1 MTRTAPNPSPRQA
14 PGQQAG
20 TEPERQ
26 EAPRAPQAPHAPHS
40 GLVRPRRKGLSPD
53 DFRSALLPWYGLDE
67 GWRGARRL
75 GTLRRD
81 PDGTVQYGT
90 LEHGD
95 RPAGRPGEN
104 PQRRAVTVVTMLPL
118 PRRPA
123 VLPDGTAAGH
133 LEAATV
139 ATAAAVAGIGLVDD
153 QLPWHLDAALR
164 QSWIDQQREL
174 AARVADRLGDEPWRL
189 LTLTV
194 DRAPQVFHYRESEYG
209 WVAVAAVR
217 DALLAAYGRGV
228 SAYSLAF
235 IRADPAG
242 YEL

>member
-1 MTRTAPNPSPRQA
+1 MTRTVPDPSPRQA
-14 PGQQAG
+14 PG
-20 TEPERQ
+20 TEQGP
-26 EAPRAPQAPHAPHS
+26 
-40 GLVRPRRKGLSPD
+40 RPRRLSAE
-53 DFRSALLPWYGLDE
+53 DFRTARLPWYGLDE
-67 GWRGARRL
+67 GWHGPRRL

-104 PQRRAVTVVTMLPL
+104 PQRRAVTVITMLAL

-123 VLPDGTAAGH
+123 AAGH
-133 LEAATV
+133 LEATTV
-139 ATAAAVAGIGLVDD
+139 ATVAAVAGIGLVDD

-164 QSWIDQQREL
+164 QRWIDQQREL

-209 WVAVAAVR
+209 WVAVAAVHN
-217 DALLAAYGRGV
+217 ALLAAYGRGV

-235 IRADPAG
+235 TRADPAG
-242 YEL
+242 YEF

>member
-1 MTRTAPNPSPRQA
+1 MTRTVPNPSPRQA

-20 TEPERQ
+20 TEPERRETAARQ
-26 EAPRAPQAPHAPHS
+26 QPQP
-40 GLVRPRRKGLSPD
+40 GLVRPRRTGQSAE

-67 GWRGARRL
+67 GWHGPRRL

-95 RPAGRPGEN
+95 RAAGRPGEN
-104 PQRRAVTVVTMLPL
+104 PQRRAVTVITMLPL

-123 VLPDGTAAGH
+123 TLPDGSTAGH

-209 WVAVAAVR
+209 WVAVAAAR

-235 IRADPAG
+235 TRADPAG